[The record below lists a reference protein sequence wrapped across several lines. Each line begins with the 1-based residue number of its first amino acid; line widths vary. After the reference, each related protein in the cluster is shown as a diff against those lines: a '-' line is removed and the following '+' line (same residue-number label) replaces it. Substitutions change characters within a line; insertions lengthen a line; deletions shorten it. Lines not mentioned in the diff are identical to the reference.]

1 MNPPNTEEFSI
12 TDFLQNNIIQIL
24 LLGLVFLIIYAVDQ
38 VTHLNNL
45 IAATQQQE
53 MMKKHMKQMK
63 KGKKS
68 KK

>member
-12 TDFLQNNIIQIL
+12 TDFIQNNIIQIL
-24 LLGLVFLIIYAVDQ
+24 LFGLVFVIIYAVDQ

-45 IAATQQQE
+45 IAAAQQE
-53 MMKKHMKQMK
+53 RMMKEHMKQMK